1 MASPSFSWLKPSML
15 RRSRTR
21 EPTWM
26 SIGFGL
32 SPFRRPGRR
41 VCCCIAIFGRSP
53 SQRQRNEVV
62 EYTIVRDE
70 QPTRLKEI
78 VLTLDWYLLAGRDA
92 KQPSRKPHY
101 DRECAEHK
109 ECDKGPVARAGVE
122 CGLAGGRERDIGI
135 ANRIEID
142 ARPDSPCRIDYRA
155 YSIVRD
161 AHHRQSFLDG
171 AGPSAGE
178 MLKRTRTAAV
188 PCVVRQVQDPI
199 RAFLF
204 IDDRTRENGLVANR
218 RGKRR
223 EPR

>member
-1 MASPSFSWLKPSML
+1 
-15 RRSRTR
+15 
-21 EPTWM
+21 M

-41 VCCCIAIFGRSP
+41 VCCCIAISGRSP
-53 SQRQRNEVV
+53 SQRQQNHII

-70 QPTRLKEI
+70 QPTRVKEI
-78 VLTLDWYLLAGRDA
+78 VLTLDEYLLPRRDA
-92 KQPSRKPHY
+92 EQPSGQPLRKPQY
-101 DRECAEHK
+101 DRERAEQK
-109 ECDKGPVARAGVE
+109 ERDEGPVASAGVE
-122 CGLAGGRERDIGI
+122 CGLARGRERDIGI

-142 ARPDSPCRIDYRA
+142 ARLDSPCRVDYRA
-155 YSIVRD
+155 YSVVRD
-161 AHHRQSFLDG
+161 ANHRQSLLDG

-188 PCVVRQVQDPI
+188 PCVVRKVQDPI
-199 RAFLF
+199 RAFVF

-218 RGKRR
+218 RGKGR